1 MSPGLFFSESSE
13 PSRLALI
20 AVPVLR
26 GIVTAGP
33 CWTCFF
39 SRLLSCPMVPPASI
53 MARSATPSVL
63 VFIGGLLLRAGGQDL
78 YYRQYHLRV
87 VQRQFQSVT
96 PLVSMKNR
104 STGTPSRAH
113 FAVLVPVSY
122 RVRSAFLGQIV

>member
-39 SRLLSCPMVPPASI
+39 SGLLSCPMVPPASI

-96 PLVSMKNR
+96 PFVSKKKKTNPKH
-104 STGTPSRAH
+104 SQSDPS
-113 FAVLVPVSY
+113 VLFFVS
-122 RVRSAFLGQIV
+122 